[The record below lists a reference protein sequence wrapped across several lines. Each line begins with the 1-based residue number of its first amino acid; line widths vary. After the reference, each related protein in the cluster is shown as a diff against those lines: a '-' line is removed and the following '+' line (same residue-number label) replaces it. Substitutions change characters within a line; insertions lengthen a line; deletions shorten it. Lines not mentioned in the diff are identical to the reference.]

1 MIFPPI
7 SELLKKAGSRY
18 SLVIA
23 TAKRARELVEDT
35 DALDKDDIDKQV
47 SNAIDE
53 IYEEKITIVHP
64 RLKNSTMEGTKDVY

>member
-23 TAKRARELVEDT
+23 TAKRARELVADG

-53 IYEEKITIVHP
+53 LYADKIAVVHP
-64 RLKNSTMEGTKDVY
+64 QVKNHNKEG